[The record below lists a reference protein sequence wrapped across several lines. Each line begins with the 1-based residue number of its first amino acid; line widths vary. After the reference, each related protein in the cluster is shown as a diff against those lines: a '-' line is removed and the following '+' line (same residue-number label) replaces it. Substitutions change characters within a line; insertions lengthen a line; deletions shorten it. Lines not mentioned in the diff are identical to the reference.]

1 MPKRKPDAAK
11 RLLLS
16 SGEEIELDGDLV
28 FLVDALYREFALK
41 RSFAPS
47 YGEVQQEL
55 QTILDQMD
63 PASSREYFL
72 HSLFLNYVTYENEM
86 AARISERIAKKA
98 TPAAKSLRPKRA
110 K

>member
-1 MPKRKPDAAK
+1 MAKRKPAAVK

-41 RSFAPS
+41 RNFAPA

-63 PASSREYFL
+63 PASAREYFL

-86 AARISERIAKKA
+86 AARIAERIAKKA
-98 TPAAKSLRPKRA
+98 APTAKPRAPKRA